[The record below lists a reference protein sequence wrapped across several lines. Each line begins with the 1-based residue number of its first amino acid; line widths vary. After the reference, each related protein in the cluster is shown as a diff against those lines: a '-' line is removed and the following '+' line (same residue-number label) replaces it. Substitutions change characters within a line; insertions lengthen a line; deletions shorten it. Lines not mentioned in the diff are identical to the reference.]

1 MKLTCIAVGA
11 SALSAL
17 SEIIDG
23 RVDIGIDLDWLQIKM
38 HYVGSDTFDQSS
50 WATIF
55 VDIPEC
61 DMVLLDLMGAEKD
74 FVEALQRVLQSFEGS
89 VVVVNASSRK
99 IRAVA
104 RLGSFS
110 GSMMGGGTRS
120 RGSGDMMRMIE
131 RIEKLGKAVPVG
143 PLRDLRNYLWIGKYW
158 RFANHGNLKSLLTLI
173 GREYGG
179 RRHLPKPE
187 APKTIDRAILMVP
200 DTDRLYDSFEAYC
213 ETEGWVDG
221 RPGVAV
227 LFSPGTYPTNLHPA
241 TAELVSQLGERFNV
255 LPFAVP
261 RLTGANREFFESI
274 VREASGSVRVDAVVN
289 LMSFRLG
296 QGPMGG
302 AAEEAIRTLELLDL
316 PLLHPFFIA
325 KRSIDTWRGDVRG
338 IKPGEFVL
346 HLFLPE
352 LDGAFETIPIG
363 ALEADSGAGLG
374 RVTLIEDRVN
384 RLIGKIEGITR
395 LRRKPNNEKRVA
407 LIMYDYPPGEANL
420 GAAAFL
426 NTFESVAALSRA
438 LATNGYSTEPWTADG
453 LRETL
458 TSGGIVN
465 GTGFTG
471 ASGGIEVD
479 GHIATSLPDD
489 AATLVRD
496 AWERPPGR
504 VMIRHGKIVLPVA
517 VRGNCLVG
525 LQPSRTGDSPDAAS
539 YHDTG
544 MPPHH
549 QYVAFYRWLEQEWSA
564 DAVIHIG
571 THGTLEFLPGKETAT
586 SGSCFPDA
594 LPGSVPHFYFYY
606 CGNPAE
612 SMIAKRRSHAV
623 MISHMEP
630 PYTRAESHGR
640 LLSLGALLSE
650 YHEASR
656 TDPDRVAEIETDI
669 RSAAEEAGLRARNV
683 SELEDQLIELSTALI
698 PSRMHTIGQPF
709 SAEEAKALAAQVM
722 AINGDLTNVQDDA
735 RGPDA
740 DADGD
745 GDAGELFDVESVTVN
760 REVESFLHALDGGY
774 LRAGPAGDLTRT
786 PEVAPTGRNM
796 YQFDPRK
803 TPTPS
808 AIRRG
813 AEIAENTLRQYV
825 AQHGEYP
832 SSVAVVLWGLETTKT
847 HGETVAQVMRYLGVQ
862 FGSERGLWE
871 TDLELIPSDE
881 LGRPRVDVT
890 IQMSGFFRD
899 LFPNLISVL
908 HDAVDLAASADEG
921 RNAIADHAAAI
932 RSSLVASGVEESI
945 ARDLSTARLFGPQTA
960 EYGTGITGT
969 VSSSSWTDETD
980 LVTQYQDRLK
990 YVYSRNHYGVAQPDL
1005 LSANLSQVQMVSQVR
1020 SSRDY
1025 EMTDLDHFYEFYG
1038 GLARTVREL
1047 SGNQADLLVS
1057 DTYQGH
1063 VRTERFHRAVER
1075 GVWSRILNP
1084 RWIDGVLDA
1093 AHHGGQEIADR
1104 LENMLGLAATTGEID
1119 TRLFDEASDTL
1130 IFNEAM
1136 RRRIRENN
1144 PYALLDVVE
1153 RLLETSARGYWQA
1166 SEDRLNELRRIHAQ
1180 LEGDLEA
1187 GVQTPRTEGT
1197 PE

>member
-1 MKLTCIAVGA
+1 MNLTCIAVGA
-11 SALSAL
+11 SALAAL
-17 SEIIDG
+17 SEIMDG
-23 RVDIGIDLDWLQIKM
+23 RVNIGVDLDWLRIRM
-38 HYVGSDTFDQSS
+38 HYVGSDTFDRAS
-50 WATIF
+50 WAAVF
-55 VDIPEC
+55 ADIPES
-61 DMVLLDLMGAEKD
+61 DMVVLDLMGAEKE
-74 FVEALQRVLQSFEGS
+74 FVEALQQVLQGFEGS

-99 IRAVA
+99 IRSVA

-110 GSMMGGGTRS
+110 GSMMGGGTPR
-120 RGSGDMMRMIE
+120 RGSGNMMRMLE

-158 RFANHGNLKSLLTLI
+158 HFANRGNLTSLLTLI

-179 RRHLPKPE
+179 RRGLPRPE
-187 APKTIDRAILMVP
+187 APKTIDRAILMIP
-200 DTDRLYDSFEAYC
+200 DSDRLYDSFDAYREA
-213 ETEGWVDG
+213 EGWVYG

-227 LFSPGTYPTNLHPA
+227 LFSPGTYPANLHPA
-241 TAELVSQLGERFNV
+241 TAKLVSAMNERFNV
-255 LPFAVP
+255 LPFAMP
-261 RLTGANREFFESI
+261 RLTGASREFFESI
-274 VREASGSVRVDAVVN
+274 VRDASGTLRVDAVVN
-289 LMSFRLG
+289 LMGFRLG

-302 AAEEAIRTLELLDL
+302 AAEEATGALTSLNL

-325 KRSIDTWRGDVRG
+325 KRSIDTWREDVRG

-363 ALEADSGAGLG
+363 ALEADAGDGLG
-374 RVTLIEDRVN
+374 RVTLIEDRVD
-384 RLIGKIEGITR
+384 RLIGKIEGIAR
-395 LRRKPNNEKRVA
+395 LRRTPNREKRVA
-407 LIMYDYPPGEANL
+407 LIMYDYPPGEASL

-438 LATNGYSTEPWTADG
+438 LARAGYDTEPWAADE

-458 TSGGIVN
+458 ITGGVVN
-465 GTGFTG
+465 GAGFTG
-471 ASGGIEVD
+471 ASGGVEVD
-479 GHIATSLPDD
+479 GGVATSLPDA
-489 AATLVRD
+489 AATQVRGV
-496 AWERPPGR
+496 WGRPPGR
-504 VMIRHGKIVLPVA
+504 VMVRHGKIVLPV
-517 VRGNCLVG
+517 VERGNCLVG
-525 LQPSRTGDSPDAAS
+525 LQPSRTGDVLDAAS

-544 MPPHH
+544 SPPHH
-549 QYVAFYRWLEQEWSA
+549 QYVAFYRWLEQEWHA

-571 THGTLEFLPGKETAT
+571 THGTLEFLPGKEVAT
-586 SGSCFPDA
+586 SESCLPDA

-623 MISHMEP
+623 MLSHMEP
-630 PYTRAESHGR
+630 PYTLAESHGR
-640 LLSLGALLSE
+640 LVSLKSLLSE

-656 TDPDRVAEIETDI
+656 TDPDRVPEVEADI
-669 RSAAEEAGLRARNV
+669 QAAAEEAGLRARSV
-683 SELEDQLIELSTALI
+683 SELEDQLLELSTALI
-698 PSRMHTIGQPF
+698 PSRMHTIGRPF
-709 SAEEAKALAAQVM
+709 SSEEAEALAAQVR
-722 AINGDLTNVQDDA
+722 AISDDQILGQDDA
-735 RGPDA
+735 LA
-740 DADGD
+740 ADGGSGQPID
-745 GDAGELFDVESVTVN
+745 TELVTVN
-760 REVESFLHALDGGY
+760 REIESFLHALNGGY
-774 LRAGPAGDLTRT
+774 IEAGPAGDLTRT

-813 AEIAENTLRQYV
+813 TEIAENTLRQYV
-825 AQHGEYP
+825 AEHGAYP

-847 HGETVAQVMRYLGVQ
+847 HGETVAQIMRYLGVQ
-862 FGSERGLWE
+862 FGQDRGLWE
-871 TDLELIPSDE
+871 TDLELIPTDE

-921 RNAIADHAAAI
+921 QNVIAEHAATI
-932 RSSLVASGVEESI
+932 RTSLLASGVEESV

-960 EYGTGITGT
+960 EYGTGLTGV
-969 VSSSSWTDETD
+969 VSSSTWTNETD
-980 LVTQYQDRLK
+980 LVSHYQDRLK
-990 YVYSRNHYGVAQPDL
+990 YVYSRNYYGVAQPEL

-1038 GLARTVREL
+1038 GLARTVKEL
-1047 SGNQADLLVS
+1047 SGSQADLLVS
-1057 DTYQGH
+1057 DTYEGR
-1063 VRTERFHRAVER
+1063 VRTERLHRAVER
-1075 GVWSRILNP
+1075 GVWSRLLNP

-1104 LENMLGLAATTGEID
+1104 FENMLGLAATTGEVD
-1119 TRLFDEASDTL
+1119 TKLFDEASDIL
-1130 IFNEAM
+1130 VFNETT

-1144 PYALLDVVE
+1144 PYALLEVVE

-1166 SEDRLNELRRIHAQ
+1166 SEDRLSELHRIHAE

-1187 GVQTPRTEGT
+1187 GSETPQREGT
-1197 PE
+1197 PT